1 MLVSRSYGKD
11 PDLGAKVGGA
21 YRNGATIKQIMEQF
35 GLTKGQASGRALRNV
50 DPSDRRPQGENRVDP
65 NSAAQTKPWEKEG
78 IGRTQWFLKR
88 SGKYH
93 HLPTGGGP
101 RPKGLSEP

>member
-1 MLVSRSYGKD
+1 MVVGRSYGKD

-35 GLTKGQASGRALRNV
+35 GLTKGQASGRVLRNV
-50 DPSDRRPQGENRVDP
+50 DPTDRRPQGE

-88 SGKYH
+88 SRKYP